1 MDTCYQLLIVD
12 TTAHTLLVVDG
23 LTNAILAE
31 VTLPSAEAITAI
43 YPACDGVKVFL
54 PAAGNG
60 GNGSVHILNLS
71 NYSLYRLPVAIS
83 HPEYFALKDTIAYF
97 ADPAGNLYTL
107 NTATLAVTAW
117 KTNVD
122 NLACV
127 GLAAAQENIL
137 SLWEDSSNG
146 LLSVMDTAG
155 QIVHEYRL
163 PGVPTA
169 LAVDSSGLA
178 YVSLVGK
185 DNQLG
190 LAVIGKETEEI
201 SPAAL
206 KLTCPLCQGPLS
218 GYPIDLALNN
228 NAIYMI
234 TEEGSLTIIDK
245 TAMQATKHTTLG
257 QSLDAITLLPND
269 RQAIGLSVIKGNLAM
284 VDLAAGRIT
293 ALTATSH
300 YLGPVAVITQ
310 HQRK

>member
-1 MDTCYQLLIVD
+1 MEMI
-12 TTAHTLLVVDG
+12 AALVYKLTDG
-23 LTNAILAE
+23 ASCEEFKEAGWEGQYVQHDHGLFWTDANG
-31 VTLPSAEAITAI
+31 VPWSAKYI
-43 YPACDGVKVFL
+43 ACLGD
-54 PAAGNG
+54 P
-60 GNGSVHILNLS
+60 
-71 NYSLYRLPVAIS
+71 
-83 HPEYFALKDTIAYF
+83 IA
-97 ADPAGNLYTL
+97 DLAGNLYTL

-127 GLAAAQENIL
+127 GLAATQENIL

-155 QIVHEYRL
+155 EIVHEYRL

-169 LAVDSSGLA
+169 LAVDASGLA

-190 LAVIGKETEEI
+190 LAVIGKEAEDLQQ
-201 SPAAL
+201 AAL

-218 GYPIDLALNN
+218 GYPIDLALNDN
-228 NAIYMI
+228 TIYLI

-269 RQAIGLSVIKGNLAM
+269 RQALGLSVMKGNLAM

-300 YLGPVAVITQ
+300 YLGPVAVIAQ